1 MKRIKLI
8 MAGPYPP
15 PDNGMS
21 LAFKMLFDGLGR
33 SGEFDPHLVNLAS
46 KDSTRRD
53 EGFTF
58 GRLAEVAG
66 ILFSFIRAV
75 VRVRPALVY
84 ITISQSKLGFL
95 KDALMINLARL
106 AGAAVVVHLHGGNFK
121 GLYLRLSPLSRSMV
135 KRTLAR
141 CRFFIVLSRDLA
153 GNFDFVPRW
162 EAGIRIV
169 PNSLPTAVSSHG
181 LEAKVIS
188 RPFNLLFLSPMML
201 EKGYLD
207 VLEAIAIL
215 KQRGY
220 SWVQAYFAG
229 NFLLA
234 HDHYVDPAEMQA
246 EFQSKIAAWGLS
258 DQARYV
264 GFVSGRDKMAL
275 FENNHLFIL
284 PTYHVNEGQPLSI
297 IEAMAMGLP
306 VITTNYRGITALIK
320 DGENGFFVPPRSPAA
335 IADQV
340 VQLLNHPDRYTQISR
355 RNIQAAASDFSSAT
369 HILRIKEIF
378 LECLQPG
385 PSEAEISNENT
396 RQKPIRRE

>member
-21 LAFKMLFDGLGR
+21 LAFKMLFDGLER
-33 SGEFDPHLVNLAS
+33 LGEFDLHLVNLAS
-46 KDSTRRD
+46 KDPTRRD
-53 EGFTF
+53 EGFSF

-66 ILFSFIRAV
+66 ILFSFLRAL

-121 GLYLRLSPLSRSMV
+121 GLYLRLSSLSRSLV

-162 EAGIRIV
+162 KAGIRVV
-169 PNSLPTAVSSHG
+169 PNSLPAAVSSYG
-181 LEAKVIS
+181 LEARVIS

-207 VLEAIAIL
+207 VLEATAIL

-220 SWVQAYFAG
+220 AWVQAYFAG

-234 HDHYVDPAEMQA
+234 HDHYAGPAEMQA
-246 EFQSKIAAWGLS
+246 EFQSKIVAWGLS

-264 GFVSGRDKMAL
+264 GFVSGRDKSAL
-275 FENNHLFIL
+275 FENSHLFIL

-320 DGENGFFVPPRSPAA
+320 DGENGFFVPPKSPAA
-335 IADQV
+335 IADRV

-355 RNIQAAASDFSSAT
+355 CNIQAAVSDFSSAT
-369 HILRIKEIF
+369 HIIRIKEIF

-385 PSEAEISNENT
+385 SSESEMATENT
-396 RQKPIRRE
+396 R